1 VKVVYQLTLD
11 TQAAVWATIQQD
23 IQLVVAAV
31 VVLAMLEEVICQVR
45 PVVLRLEVV
54 MDYFQI

>member
-23 IQLVVAAV
+23 IQLVAAEA
-31 VVLAMLEEVICQVR
+31 VVLAMLEEVICQVLAA
-45 PVVLRLEVV
+45 VLRLEVV